1 MLLFVLYTSMLWW
14 FTLLKNDFS
23 PKYYIELWKF
33 WGSRYRRRAW
43 NKSLASGQW
52 KPTEYENTEML
63 LIGTRREV
71 SWCMKVSSL
80 GFSSQIVNPAYI
92 GYEIILDVCSVMKQ
106 KGSYTGNLS
115 CHYLQGIL
123 NDKWEY
129 LAAKAFKPNSDFP
142 LESLGFSVSFFNWLK

>member
-23 PKYYIELWKF
+23 PKYYIERWKF

-43 NKSLASGQW
+43 NKSLAGGQW
-52 KPTEYENTEML
+52 KPTEYENMEML
-63 LIGTRREV
+63 LIGTRYEV

-80 GFSSQIVNPAYI
+80 GFSSQIVNPAYV

-123 NDKWEY
+123 NDKWEC

-142 LESLGFSVSFFNWLK
+142 LKSLGFSVSFFNWLK